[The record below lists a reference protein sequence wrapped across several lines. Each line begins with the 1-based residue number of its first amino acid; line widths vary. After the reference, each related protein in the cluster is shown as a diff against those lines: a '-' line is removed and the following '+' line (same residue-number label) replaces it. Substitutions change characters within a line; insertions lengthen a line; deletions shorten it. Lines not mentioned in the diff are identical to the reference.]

1 MTTLRTAALAF
12 VAANIVHSFD
22 HLRQGTGR
30 LSAEIVWAGSALS
43 IAAIVVAVLVLRS
56 DGRAG
61 AVAAGVGLSGA
72 LGIAAS
78 HLAPHWSALSDPYAD
93 VGADALSWIVMLAE
107 VGAALWLAGAGIS
120 ESRGGTRRAAPPLI

>member
-12 VAANIVHSFD
+12 VAANIVHSLD

-43 IAAIVVAVLVLRS
+43 IAAIVVAVLALRA
-56 DGRAG
+56 DRCA
-61 AVAAGVGLSGA
+61 AAIAAGVGLSGA

-78 HLAPHWSALSDPYAD
+78 HLAPHWSALSDRYTD
-93 VGADALSWIVMLAE
+93 VGADALAWIVMLAE
-107 VGAALWLAGAGIS
+107 LAAALWLAGAGLHAL
-120 ESRGGTRRAAPPLI
+120 RRQRIA